1 MYIDDAGYNLSASV
15 VTIVILMSLVEG
27 GIFRSY
33 DESKRMWNKLTNVTV
48 VFFSESYKKENR

>member
-15 VTIVILMSLVEG
+15 VTIVILNSLVEG

-33 DESKRMWNKLTNVTV
+33 DESKRMWNKLTTVTV
-48 VFFSESYKKENR
+48 VFF